1 MITKPSAVSAVKAL
15 SLKQRAPKLTPKK
28 VTSIDAEL
36 RSKLKLRPIVSGHR
50 FALN

>member
-15 SLKQRAPKLTPKK
+15 NLKQRAPKLALKK
-28 VTSIDAEL
+28 VTSIDAKF
-36 RSKLKLRPIVSGHR
+36 RSELKLRSRISGHR